1 MSVKEPQGKSGNG
14 KQDHPQDNLRPK
26 FDERFITTISGRDF
40 CIYAGLLDLAHQK
53 GIQTIQVDVVQYP
66 NKDNGFEAICKAT
79 VESKDGETFI
89 ECGDA
94 NPKNVNPKISGHLLR
109 MAATR
114 AKARALR
121 DFTNIGMTCL
131 EELGDLDEV
140 IEIEKPGNG
149 RSKKTEPAKTESEN
163 AGNGKQTTAPANG
176 DGKQSPATSSNGN
189 GSVKEKNTK
198 AASKAAT
205 NGEDKRDAGPKPST
219 AQIRAIENLARRR
232 NITAEELENMVQQQF
247 GTTLPNINSSEASNF
262 IRLLQ
267 QSA

>member
-1 MSVKEPQGKSGNG
+1 MAVQEKKNL
-14 KQDHPQDNLRPK
+14 DNSKKPVL
-26 FDERFITTISGRDF
+26 DERFITTISGRDF
-40 CIYAGLLDLAHQK
+40 CLYSGLLDLAHQI
-53 GIQTIQVDVVQYP
+53 GIQMIQVDVVQFAT
-66 NKDNGFEAICKAT
+66 KENGFEAICKAT
-79 VESKDGETFI
+79 VESKDGQTFI

-94 NPKNVNPKISGHLLR
+94 NPKNVNPKISGHILR

-140 IEIEKPGNG
+140 IGDEKPGNG
-149 RSKKTEPAKTESEN
+149 RSKKTEPAKAES
-163 AGNGKQTTAPANG
+163 GNGKQTAAPATGN
-176 DGKQSPATSSNGN
+176 DKQSPSTSSSGN
-189 GSVKEKNTK
+189 GGSKRATKTSSKEEP
-198 AASKAAT
+198 T
-205 NGEDKRDAGPKPST
+205 NGSKREDGPKPST

-232 NITAEELENMVQQQF
+232 NISAKELEDMVQQQF
-247 GTTLPNINSSEASNF
+247 GTSLPNINSSEASNF

>member
-1 MSVKEPQGKSGNG
+1 MAVQERKNQETNQ
-14 KQDHPQDNLRPK
+14 RPK
-26 FDERFITTISGRDF
+26 LEERFIMTLKGKDF
-40 CIYAGLLDLAHQK
+40 VVYAGLLDLAHQK
-53 GIQTIQVDVVQYP
+53 GLQSVMVDGLQYP
-66 NKDNGFEAICKAT
+66 TKDNGFEAICKAT
-79 VESKDGETFI
+79 VESKTGEVFV
-89 ECGDA
+89 ELGDS
-94 NPKNVNPKISGHLLR
+94 NPKNTNKMVVNHILR

-131 EELGDLDEV
+131 EELGDFDEV
-140 IEIEKPGNG
+140 IEDEKAGNG
-149 RSKKTEPAKTESEN
+149 RSKRTEPVKSES
-163 AGNGKQTTAPANG
+163 GNGKQTTAPANG
-176 DGKQSPATSSNGN
+176 NGKQNPSTSSNGN
-189 GSVKEKNTK
+189 GGNGAPKEKNTK